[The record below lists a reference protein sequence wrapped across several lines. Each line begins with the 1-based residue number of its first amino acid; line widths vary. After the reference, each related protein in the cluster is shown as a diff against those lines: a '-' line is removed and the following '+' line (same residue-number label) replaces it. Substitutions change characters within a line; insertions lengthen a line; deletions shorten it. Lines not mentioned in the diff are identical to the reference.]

1 MPKQR
6 ELESSPHSSAFSSPL
21 SSPPDSLDGFDNFET
36 YESRRGIPPSPTPK
50 RNGRRRPMV
59 AQKVEAQEETEKSE
73 ELDGSTGIEPQ
84 KTPSIPTP
92 RRELAQGSTSPE
104 PPKVVEKEEDKVGGV
119 DHDVSEPHITT
130 SNPTSATEFGV
141 QNPTILE
148 QLGAIE
154 KEVKADGLG
163 GSNGPKMA
171 SPSPTSERE
180 SRNGPTM
187 LGQPETLE
195 MEGVARESIKTEAT
209 GPATNQGAVDEI
221 HDTIIYGRLA
231 PQSPSPPADDKI
243 ATASPPHENGTLSLA
258 KRKASGQGRKQSATK
273 NARRSAPGP
282 PRKTAKQKKWD
293 PPFVISD
300 PKSPLTEAD
309 LRVCIPTETAHKPR
323 Y

>member
-1 MPKQR
+1 
-6 ELESSPHSSAFSSPL
+6 
-21 SSPPDSLDGFDNFET
+21 
-36 YESRRGIPPSPTPK
+36 
-50 RNGRRRPMV
+50 MV
-59 AQKVEAQEETEKSE
+59 AQKVEVQEETEKSE
-73 ELDGSTGIEPQ
+73 ELDGSTGIEHQ

-92 RRELAQGSTSPE
+92 TRELAPGSTSLE
-104 PPKVVEKEEDKVGGV
+104 PPKVVEVEEDKVDGV
-119 DHDVSEPHITT
+119 DHDVSEPHNTT
-130 SNPTSATEFGV
+130 SKPTSATEYGV
-141 QNPTILE
+141 QNPAILE

-154 KEVKADGLG
+154 KEVKVNGLG
-163 GSNGPKMA
+163 GFNGPEMI
-171 SPSPTSERE
+171 SPRPPSAPE

-187 LGQPETLE
+187 LEQPEALGLD
-195 MEGVARESIKTEAT
+195 GVAREPIKTEAT
-209 GPATNQGAVDEI
+209 GPATNQGSVDEI
-221 HDTIIYGRLA
+221 HEIIIYGRLA

-243 ATASPPHENGTLSLA
+243 ATASPPHENGTQSPT
-258 KRKASGQGRKQSATK
+258 KRKAPGQGRKQSATK